1 MAKQQTRTSGGAYQ
15 NPTEGIVDYSAFN
28 RGLQAGLK
36 PGLDFLKEQEKK
48 EEAEKKALGIKRTKL
63 AGEIEDATVAAGS
76 IFGETLNLD
85 INTSQDYKDWA
96 TNTRSEILNPKT
108 SDSRVKE
115 LQTQWSNIKSA
126 NGNLQY
132 LIDIDNDP
140 EVYDGEASD
149 INALFTN
156 QGTSFKNFVKAY
168 NEGKAKP
175 VVKTIK
181 GVNVGG
187 FTMNVDGKEIFL
199 DFENKINKTTI
210 DSKSSLNAKTSVTE
224 AGKEFKD
231 QSKGSFENTKEY
243 INAEGD
249 IVKQT
254 SIATQ
259 YTKSVDTFAGTK
271 AKEYLG
277 KNSEL
282 NASVFTSALRER
294 RLLENSLTEGE
305 LNIIDLTGKK
315 YIGYNKKAVL
325 ALVDFEKTKASAGGI
340 PISDSEAEAL
350 ANNKIDALRNK
361 VNNIYLKNELLK
373 QNENFLLNPETG
385 IAEPRGPQTDVK
397 LDSEKISTVSS
408 VQDIVNILPEGE
420 GVGGSL
426 SRANVLGGKSV
437 YYTQNVEQQRNLVN
451 TMNLVIKPGA
461 DSKFYTPKEA
471 KDIFFNERRS
481 QKNDEKERLYTDD
494 DIKEEWNSKVAKGVF
509 TKNNSKLSAP
519 MWRLE
524 SGKLEPIILD
534 ASPYS
539 VFNYITDN
547 VITNAEKA
555 LKVKNEYKR
564 MIEGN
569 NRKQL
574 PQ

>member
-1 MAKQQTRTSGGAYQ
+1 MTRQQQTRTSGGAYQ
-15 NPTEGIVDYSAFN
+15 NPTEGIVDYGAFN

-36 PGLDFLKEQEKK
+36 PGLDFLKEQEKE

-63 AGEIEDATVAAGS
+63 AGEIEDTNVAAGT

-85 INTSQDYKDWA
+85 INTSQDYRDWA

-108 SDSRVKE
+108 NDARVKE
-115 LQTQWSNIKSA
+115 LQTQWANIKAA
-126 NGNLQY
+126 NSNLQY

-149 INALFTN
+149 INALFAN

-168 NEGKAKP
+168 NNGEAKP

-224 AGKEFKD
+224 AGTEFKG
-231 QSKGSFENTKEY
+231 QSKGSFENTQEY

-259 YTKSVDTFAGTK
+259 YTKGVDTFAGTK

-277 KNSEL
+277 KNPEL
-282 NASVFTSALRER
+282 NASIFTSALRER
-294 RLLENSLTEGE
+294 RLLENSLTEDE
-305 LNIIDLTGKK
+305 LNMIDLTGKK

-325 ALVDFEKTKASAGGI
+325 ALVGFEKTKALASGI
-340 PISDSEAEAL
+340 PMSDSEAEAL

-361 VNNIYLKNELLK
+361 VNNIYVKNELLK

-385 IAEPRGPQTDVK
+385 KAEPRGPQTDVK
-397 LDSEKISTVSS
+397 LDTDKSERKILAAGRDASLEFKKLNVTS
-408 VQDIVNILPEGE
+408 VKDLTPSIL
-420 GVGGSL
+420 
-426 SRANVLGGKSV
+426 
-437 YYTQNVEQQRNLVN
+437 
-451 TMNLVIKPGA
+451 
-461 DSKFYTPKEA
+461 SKF
-471 KDIFFNERRS
+471 I
-481 QKNDEKERLYTDD
+481 
-494 DIKEEWNSKVAKGVF
+494 
-509 TKNNSKLSAP
+509 NSKLSG
-519 MWRLE
+519 L
-524 SGKLEPIILD
+524 
-534 ASPYS
+534 
-539 VFNYITDN
+539 
-547 VITNAEKA
+547 EKA
-555 LKVKNEYKR
+555 RAFPTDKGKEIFESTVQSTINPVTEENYTKEDAQKMWADRGRRFPNTGLVFIDNSGELIGLNIKTTEDIAGVMADVYGYKNKG
-564 MIEGN
+564 GN
-569 NRKQL
+569 RDAFIKSWTDAQFEKQSDNRKQL
-574 PQ
+574 P

>member
-1 MAKQQTRTSGGAYQ
+1 MARQQQTRTSGGAYQ

-48 EEAEKKALGIKRTKL
+48 EEAEKKALGLKRTKL
-63 AGEIEDATVAAGS
+63 ASEIEDANVAAGT
-76 IFGETLNLD
+76 IFGKTLNLN
-85 INTSQDYKDWA
+85 INTSQDYRDWA

-108 SDSRVKE
+108 SSARVKE

-156 QGTSFKNFVKAY
+156 QGTSFKDFVKAY

-187 FTMNVDGKEIFL
+187 FTMKVDGKEIFL

-224 AGKEFKD
+224 AGTEFKN
-231 QSKGSFENTKEY
+231 QSEGDFKNTQEY
-243 INAEGD
+243 LNAGND

-254 SIATQ
+254 NIATQ
-259 YTKSVDTFAGTK
+259 YTKGVDTFATTK

-277 KNSEL
+277 KNPEL
-282 NASVFTSALRER
+282 NASIFTSALRER
-294 RLLENSLTEGE
+294 RLLENSLTEDE
-305 LNIIDLTGKK
+305 LNMIDLTGKK

-325 ALVDFEKTKASAGGI
+325 ALVGFEKTKALASGI
-340 PISDSEAEAL
+340 PMSDSEAEAL
-350 ANNKIDALRNK
+350 ANNKIDTLRNK
-361 VNNIYLKNELLK
+361 VNNIYVKNELLK

-397 LDSEKISTVSS
+397 LSKDEDERKISGAGRNASLEFKKLNFTSIKDLTPS
-408 VQDIVNILPEGE
+408 IL
-420 GVGGSL
+420 
-426 SRANVLGGKSV
+426 
-437 YYTQNVEQQRNLVN
+437 
-451 TMNLVIKPGA
+451 
-461 DSKFYTPKEA
+461 SKF
-471 KDIFFNERRS
+471 I
-481 QKNDEKERLYTDD
+481 
-494 DIKEEWNSKVAKGVF
+494 
-509 TKNNSKLSAP
+509 NSKLSGLDKARAFTTDKGKEIFESTVQGTINP
-519 MWRLE
+519 VTEENYTKAEAQKMWADRGRRFPNTGLVFIDNSGELIGLNIKTTEDIAGVMADVYGYKNKGGDRDAFIKSWTDAQFE
-524 SGKLEPIILD
+524 SQ
-534 ASPYS
+534 S
-539 VFNYITDN
+539 
-547 VITNAEKA
+547 
-555 LKVKNEYKR
+555 
-564 MIEGN
+564 N

-574 PQ
+574 P

>member
-1 MAKQQTRTSGGAYQ
+1 MTRRQQTRTSGGAYQ
-15 NPTEGIVDYSAFN
+15 NPTEGIVDYGAFN

-63 AGEIEDATVAAGS
+63 AGEIEDVEVAAGS
-76 IFGETLNLD
+76 IFGNTLNLD
-85 INTSQDYKDWA
+85 LNTSQDYKDWA
-96 TNTRSEILNPKT
+96 MKTRSEILNPKT
-108 SDSRVKE
+108 SDTRVKE
-115 LQTQWSNIKSA
+115 LQTQWANIKAA
-126 NGNLQY
+126 NSSLQY

-149 INALFTN
+149 INALFAN
-156 QGTSFKNFVKAY
+156 QGTSFKDFVKAY

-181 GVNVGG
+181 GVNVGV
-187 FTMNVDGKEIFL
+187 FTMNIGGKEVFL

-224 AGKEFKD
+224 AGTEFKG
-231 QSKGSFENTKEY
+231 QSKGSFENTQEY

-259 YTKSVDTFAGTK
+259 YTKGVDTFAGTK

-277 KNSEL
+277 KNPEL
-282 NASVFTSALRER
+282 NASIFTSALRER
-294 RLLENSLTEGE
+294 RLLENSLTEDE
-305 LNIIDLTGKK
+305 LNMIDLTGKK

-325 ALVDFEKTKASAGGI
+325 ALVGFEKTKALAGGI

-361 VNNIYLKNELLK
+361 VNNIYVKNELLK

-385 IAEPRGPQTDVK
+385 KAEPRGPQTDTKLGKDENERKILGAGRDASLEFKKLNVK
-397 LDSEKISTVSS
+397 SIKDLTPS
-408 VQDIVNILPEGE
+408 IL
-420 GVGGSL
+420 
-426 SRANVLGGKSV
+426 
-437 YYTQNVEQQRNLVN
+437 
-451 TMNLVIKPGA
+451 
-461 DSKFYTPKEA
+461 SKF
-471 KDIFFNERRS
+471 I
-481 QKNDEKERLYTDD
+481 
-494 DIKEEWNSKVAKGVF
+494 
-509 TKNNSKLSAP
+509 NSKLSG
-519 MWRLE
+519 L
-524 SGKLEPIILD
+524 
-534 ASPYS
+534 
-539 VFNYITDN
+539 
-547 VITNAEKA
+547 EKA
-555 LKVKNEYKR
+555 RAFPIDKGQEIFESTVQSTINPLTEQNYTKEDAQKMWADRGRRFPNTGLVFIDNSGELIGLNIKTTEDIAGIMADVYGYKNKGGDRDAFIKSWTEAQFEKQS
-564 MIEGN
+564 N

-574 PQ
+574 P

>member
-1 MAKQQTRTSGGAYQ
+1 MRRRQQTRTSGGAYQ

-28 RGLQAGLK
+28 RGLQTGLK
-36 PGLDFLKEQEKK
+36 PGLDFLKEQEEK

-63 AGEIEDATVAAGS
+63 AEEIEDADVAAGT

-96 TNTRSEILNPKT
+96 TNTRSEILDPKT
-108 SDSRVKE
+108 SSARVKE

-156 QGTSFKNFVKAY
+156 QGTSFKDFVKAY

-187 FTMNVDGKEIFL
+187 FTMKVGEKEIFL

-224 AGKEFKD
+224 AGTEFKS
-231 QSKGSFENTKEY
+231 QSKGSFENTQEY
-243 INAEGD
+243 LNAKGD

-254 SIATQ
+254 NIATQ
-259 YTKSVDTFAGTK
+259 YTKGVDTFATTK

-277 KNSEL
+277 KNPEL
-282 NASVFTSALRER
+282 NASIFTSALRER
-294 RLLENSLTEGE
+294 RLLENSLTEDE
-305 LNIIDLTGKK
+305 LNMIDLTGKK

-325 ALVDFEKTKASAGGI
+325 ALVGFEKTKALAGGI
-340 PISDSEAEAL
+340 PMSDSEAEAL

-361 VNNIYLKNELLK
+361 VNNIYVKNELLK

-397 LDSEKISTVSS
+397 LDTDKSERKISGAGRSASLEFKKLNFTSIKDLTPS
-408 VQDIVNILPEGE
+408 IL
-420 GVGGSL
+420 
-426 SRANVLGGKSV
+426 
-437 YYTQNVEQQRNLVN
+437 
-451 TMNLVIKPGA
+451 
-461 DSKFYTPKEA
+461 SKF
-471 KDIFFNERRS
+471 I
-481 QKNDEKERLYTDD
+481 
-494 DIKEEWNSKVAKGVF
+494 
-509 TKNNSKLSAP
+509 NSKLSG
-519 MWRLE
+519 L
-524 SGKLEPIILD
+524 
-534 ASPYS
+534 
-539 VFNYITDN
+539 
-547 VITNAEKA
+547 EKA
-555 LKVKNEYKR
+555 RAFPIDKGKEIFERTVKSTINPLTEQNYTPEDAQKMWAERNLKFPNTGLVFIDNSGELIGLNIKTAEDIAGVMADVYGYKNKGGDRDAFIKSWTEAQF
-564 MIEGN
+564 EGQSN

-574 PQ
+574 P

>member
-1 MAKQQTRTSGGAYQ
+1 MRRRQQTRTSGGAYQ
-15 NPTEGIVDYSAFN
+15 NPTEGIVDYGAF
-28 RGLQAGLK
+28 GQGFEKGLK

-63 AGEIEDATVAAGS
+63 AGEIEDANVPAGT

-85 INTSQDYKDWA
+85 INTSQDYRDWA

-108 SDSRVKE
+108 SNARVKE

-156 QGTSFKNFVKAY
+156 QGTSFKDFVKAY

-187 FTMNVDGKEIFL
+187 FTMKVDGKEIFL

-224 AGKEFKD
+224 AGTEFKN
-231 QSKGSFENTKEY
+231 QSKGSFENTQEY
-243 INAEGD
+243 LNAEND

-254 SIATQ
+254 NIATQ
-259 YTKSVDTFAGTK
+259 YTKGVDTFATTK

-277 KNSEL
+277 KNPEL
-282 NASVFTSALRER
+282 NASIFTSALRER
-294 RLLENSLTEGE
+294 RLLENSLTEDE
-305 LNIIDLTGKK
+305 LNMIDLTGKK

-325 ALVDFEKTKASAGGI
+325 ALVGFEKTKALASGI
-340 PISDSEAEAL
+340 PMSDSEAEAL

-361 VNNIYLKNELLK
+361 VNNIYVKNELLK

-385 IAEPRGPQTDVK
+385 IAEPRGPQIDVK
-397 LDSEKISTVSS
+397 LDKSSIGKDKTENENVDLLFKQINEVPEKIVYAARGS
-408 VQDIVNILPEGE
+408 DAILNRDRNITKLLNTTTNNESQFITNREFKDFFFKSKRNEGE
-420 GVGGSL
+420 LTEDQIKEDYSTKIREFKGSTTWQKKGGV
-426 SRANVLGGKSV
+426 
-437 YYTQNVEQQRNLVN
+437 YTGLVINNQEQLIEAMVNAVDYDGMDKLRVQARLNEKFKVN
-451 TMNLVIKPGA
+451 TSDKYNK
-461 DSKFYTPKEA
+461 
-471 KDIFFNERRS
+471 
-481 QKNDEKERLYTDD
+481 
-494 DIKEEWNSKVAKGVF
+494 
-509 TKNNSKLSAP
+509 
-519 MWRLE
+519 
-524 SGKLEPIILD
+524 
-534 ASPYS
+534 
-539 VFNYITDN
+539 
-547 VITNAEKA
+547 
-555 LKVKNEYKR
+555 
-564 MIEGN
+564 
-569 NRKQL
+569 
-574 PQ
+574 